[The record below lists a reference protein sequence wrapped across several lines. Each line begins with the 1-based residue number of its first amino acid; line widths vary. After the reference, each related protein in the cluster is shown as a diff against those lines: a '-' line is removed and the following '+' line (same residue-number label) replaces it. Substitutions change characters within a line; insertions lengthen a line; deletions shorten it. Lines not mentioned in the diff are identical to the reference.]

1 MAMAV
6 AVDRQARKQARKLG
20 SKQAINTMEDERE
33 QDKVC
38 GVIGGCGKRVEE
50 VKKRKRSETIVGRR
64 TGVSVWEG
72 SRSGTVIE

>member
-20 SKQAINTMEDERE
+20 RKQAINTMEDERE

-50 VKKRKRSETIVGRR
+50 VKKWKRSEMIVGRR

-72 SRSGTVIE
+72 SRSGTVVE

>member
-50 VKKRKRSETIVGRR
+50 VKKWKRSEMIVGRR

-72 SRSGTVIE
+72 SRSGTVVE